1 MAVDAKITN
10 GQKGRP
16 VDPFCS
22 LYLAGLDP
30 YLNSKVLSYNIFT
43 IHSKSESC
51 FKR

>member
-30 YLNSKVLSYNIFT
+30 I
-43 IHSKSESC
+43 
-51 FKR
+51 